1 MSASSGPM
9 PPVPPAPLPPSVP
22 LAPSDPDA
30 GPTASAGSTARWV
43 PTHGDPYRSVP
54 YRPER
59 IPAGESLSRAARL
72 RIRMDERRTVRQFSA
87 DPVPLDVV
95 RDAIACAATAP
106 SGAHQQPWT
115 FVLVRDPETRRRI
128 REAAEEEERVS
139 YDGRLGEE
147 WLAALRPLGT
157 DEVKRHLTDAP
168 ALIVVFQQRYWLGE
182 DGTKRKHYYVDES
195 VGIAV
200 GMLLTALHLSGLAAL
215 VHTPSPM
222 RFLGEALGRPANEKA
237 FAVIPVGYPAADCRV
252 PDLVRKSLDQVMVE
266 I

>member
-1 MSASSGPM
+1 MAT
-9 PPVPPAPLPPSVP
+9 
-22 LAPSDPDA
+22 
-30 GPTASAGSTARWV
+30 PTRNWT

-54 YRPER
+54 YRPAR
-59 IPAGESLSRAARL
+59 IPPAESQARAAEL
-72 RIRMDERRTVRQFSA
+72 RARMDERRTVRQFST
-87 DPVPLDVV
+87 DPVPLQVI

-115 FVLVRDPETRRRI
+115 FVLVQDAGIRRRI
-128 REAAEEEERVS
+128 RAAAEEEERVS
-139 YDGRLGEE
+139 YDGRLGDE

-157 DEVKRHLTDAP
+157 DEVKPHLTDAP
-168 ALIVVFQQRYWLGE
+168 ALIVVFQQRYWLGD

-215 VHTPSPM
+215 IHTPSPM
-222 RFLGEALGRPANEKA
+222 RFLAEVLGRPANEKA
-237 FAVIPVGYPAADCRV
+237 FAVIPAGYPAADCQV
-252 PDLVRKSLDQVMVE
+252 PDLVRKSLDQVLIE

>member
-1 MSASSGPM
+1 MN
-9 PPVPPAPLPPSVP
+9 AP
-22 LAPSDPDA
+22 
-30 GPTASAGSTARWV
+30 TRNWI
-43 PTHGDPYRSVP
+43 PTHGDPYRPVP
-54 YRPER
+54 YRPAR
-59 IPAGESLSRAARL
+59 MPADESLARAAEL
-72 RIRMDERRTVRQFSA
+72 RERMDGRRTVRQFST
-87 DPVPLDVV
+87 DPVPAQVV

-115 FVLVRDPETRRRI
+115 FVLVKDPEVRRRI
-128 REAAEEEERVS
+128 RAAAEEEERVS

-157 DEVKRHLTDAP
+157 DEVKPHLTDAP
-168 ALIVVFQQRYWLGE
+168 ALIVVFQQRHWLGD
-182 DGTKRKHYYVDES
+182 DGSKRKHYYVDES

-200 GMLLTALHLSGLAAL
+200 GMLLSALHLSGLAAL

-222 RFLGEALGRPANEKA
+222 RFLQEVLERPANEKA
-237 FAVIPVGYPAADCRV
+237 FAVIPVGYPAPDCEV

>member
-1 MSASSGPM
+1 MST
-9 PPVPPAPLPPSVP
+9 
-22 LAPSDPDA
+22 
-30 GPTASAGSTARWV
+30 PTRNWT

-54 YRPER
+54 YHPER
-59 IPAGESLSRAARL
+59 IPAGESLARAAEL
-72 RIRMDERRTVRQFSA
+72 RERMDRRRTVRQFSA
-87 DPVPLDVV
+87 DPVPEQVV

-115 FVLVRDPETRRRI
+115 FVLVKDPEVRRRI

-139 YDGRLGEE
+139 YAGRLGAE

-157 DEVKRHLTDAP
+157 DEIKPHLTDAP
-168 ALIVVFQQRYWLGE
+168 HLIVVFEQRYWLGE
-182 DGTKRKHYYVDES
+182 DGAKHKHYYVDES

-200 GMLLTALHLSGLAAL
+200 GMLLSALHLSGLAAL

-222 RFLGEALGRPANEKA
+222 RFLQEVLGRPANEKA
-237 FAVIPVGYPAADCRV
+237 FAVIPVGYPAKDCRV
-252 PDLVRKSLDQVMVE
+252 PDLVRKTLDQVLVE